1 MEPQAIELGQ
11 KQMVHTREAPHG
23 GELQVQ
29 MWISDLARQ
38 GFPFEWDPHILPNFS
53 REDDREAAAWGPNRG
68 GQQRAE
74 LGPQAPEASLQGLR
88 AG

>member
-1 MEPQAIELGQ
+1 MVCREKTVDLEIAAWTSKEAKMEPQAIELGQ

-38 GFPFEWDPHILPNFS
+38 GFPFE
-53 REDDREAAAWGPNRG
+53 
-68 GQQRAE
+68 
-74 LGPQAPEASLQGLR
+74 
-88 AG
+88 